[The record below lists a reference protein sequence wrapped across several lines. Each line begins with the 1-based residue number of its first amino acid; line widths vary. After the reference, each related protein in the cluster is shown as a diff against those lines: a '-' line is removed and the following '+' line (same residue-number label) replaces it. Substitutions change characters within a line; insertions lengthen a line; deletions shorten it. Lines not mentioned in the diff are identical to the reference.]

1 MMRISTLA
9 LLLLSPIGF
18 AYGQGLHAVSPM
30 PGYVCMQLT
39 LTPAQLTDPKVGAPV
54 REGPSRSSQILA
66 YAANTMIVQ
75 WPQKPADGFLE
86 VVWPGGRS
94 GWMEAG
100 YLRPWRNPFVPSD
113 RCVPSIMSNGKPGF
127 GSGH

>member
-1 MMRISTLA
+1 MLRSAIVILLAFTLSDHA
-9 LLLLSPIGF
+9 
-18 AYGQGLHAVSPM
+18 AAQGLHAVSPM

-54 REGPSRSSQILA
+54 RETPSPSGRIIA

-75 WPQKPADGFLE
+75 SPQEPTSGFLE
-86 VVWPGGRS
+86 VLWPGGRS
-94 GWMEAG
+94 GWMEVG
-100 YLRPWRNPFVPSD
+100 YLRPWKNAFVPSD

-127 GSGH
+127 GSGR

>member
-1 MMRISTLA
+1 MFRNGLIILIASVSSGYA
-9 LLLLSPIGF
+9 S
-18 AYGQGLHAVSPM
+18 AQGLHAVSPFS
-30 PGYVCMQLT
+30 GYVCMQLT
-39 LTPAQLTDPKVGAPV
+39 LTPAELTDPKVGAPV
-54 REGPSRSSQILA
+54 RETPSKSGRIIA

-75 WPQKPADGFLE
+75 SPQEPTSGFLK
-86 VVWPGGRS
+86 VMWPGGQS

>member
-1 MMRISTLA
+1 MRITTLT
-9 LLLLSPIGF
+9 LLFLLPVGF
-18 AYGQGLHAVSPM
+18 ANGQGLHAVSPM

-54 REGPSRSSQILA
+54 HDAPSRSSQILA

-75 WPQKPADGFLE
+75 WPQEPTDGFIE

-100 YLRPWRNPFVPSD
+100 YLRPWKNSFVPSD

>member
-1 MMRISTLA
+1 MSRILIATLFF
-9 LLLLSPIGF
+9 LSSF
-18 AYGQGLHAVSPM
+18 RVSYGQGIHAVSPL

-54 REGPSRSSQILA
+54 REAPSRSSRIVA

-75 WPQKPADGFLE
+75 WPQEPTDGFLK
-86 VVWPGGRS
+86 VVWPGGQG

-100 YLRPWRNPFVPSD
+100 YLRPWKNPFVPSD